1 MEVYFGVAE
10 EMDISAEE
18 LAAVRAMVMAV
29 SAGRVF
35 FQSKNVVEK
44 MRPAPPDEDAA
55 GGCSPGCCE

>member
-10 EMDISAEE
+10 EMDISEEE

-35 FQSKNVVEK
+35 FQSATVLEK
-44 MRPAPPDEDAA
+44 MNAAVSGDAES
-55 GGCSPGCCE
+55 GCTPGCCE